1 MKAEE
6 HEAMTDLQSRTAQ
19 QVFDDHLRLSQ
30 QRAFDED
37 IRRNFSPDCVVL
49 TGRGVFRGHDG
60 LQTLAR
66 MLGDE
71 VPTGQWEYRVRLVE
85 GNAAYLEWSAHSE
98 DAVVD
103 DGADS
108 FFIVDGHV
116 VAQTIHYTVK
126 NHEGRTIVGPDG
138 RRNPGS

>member
-6 HEAMTDLQSRTAQ
+6 HEAMTDLRSRTAQ

-60 LQTLAR
+60 LQRLAR

-98 DAVVD
+98 NAVVD
-103 DGADS
+103 DGGFLLHRRRPRRCPD
-108 FFIVDGHV
+108 DPLHREEPRG
-116 VAQTIHYTVK
+116 T
-126 NHEGRTIVGPDG
+126 NHRGT
-138 RRNPGS
+138 